1 MKKISI
7 NFIGANP
14 TITFLAPGLWKVVT
28 SDETSSALIVKND
41 TPNQNMED
49 WGGYNLVDPEAD
61 TYDFPT
67 GYSVSVKQ
75 YTTFATEFAL
85 DPPQG
90 CLANY
95 RTLQEAADA
104 LENGTN
110 VQGVMLFDNI

>member
-1 MKKISI
+1 MKRINI
-7 NFIGANP
+7 NFIGADP
-14 TITFLAPGLWKVVT
+14 TIVFVAPGIWKITT
-28 SDETSSALIVKND
+28 SDGLTSMLCVKND

-49 WGGYNLVDPEAD
+49 WGGYNLIDPDAD

-67 GYSVSVKQ
+67 GYSVSIKQ

-95 RTLQEAADA
+95 RTLEEAGAA
-104 LENGTN
+104 LENDRNT
-110 VQGVMLFDNI
+110 QGIMLFDNV